1 MSFYLDQISEHQRDL
16 TNSASSRFV
25 GEYIAGFTAAVCRM
39 TGVVKSLNVNTEK
52 LKCNLASGGDMV
64 LAEAAYILLARGGE
78 SEGHEKIR
86 LATLAAE
93 KNKTSLRE
101 ELRKDAGLWKRIESS
116 LAEALPGVDA
126 ETFFRSPELYRGRA
140 REKALA
146 LAARYKTLARDY
158 EEEIK

>member
-1 MSFYLDQISEHQRDL
+1 
-16 TNSASSRFV
+16 
-25 GEYIAGFTAAVCRM
+25 
-39 TGVVKSLNVNTEK
+39 VNTEK
-52 LKCNLASGGDMV
+52 LARNLASGGDMV

-101 ELRKDAGLWKRIESS
+101 ELKKDAGLWKRIEDA
-116 LAEALPGVDA
+116 LAEALPGVAA
-126 ETFFRSPELYRGRA
+126 ETFFSSPERYRGRA

>member
-1 MSFYLDQISEHQRDL
+1 
-16 TNSASSRFV
+16 
-25 GEYIAGFTAAVCRM
+25 
-39 TGVVKSLNVNTEK
+39 
-52 LKCNLASGGDMV
+52 MV

-78 SEGHEKIR
+78 GEGHEKIR

-116 LAEALPGVDA
+116 LAEALPGMDA
-126 ETFFRSPELYRGRA
+126 ESFFSSPELYRGRA

-158 EEEIK
+158 EEEIQ